1 MVSKF
6 IFLVMRDFFL
16 ENNAF
21 EQIIVNDE
29 IAASCPSNMFPS
41 VLNVTNN
48 KNKLLKTVRLI
59 IVLKPTISN
68 RFKFYFLQSS
78 LSIRA

>member
-29 IAASCPSNMFPS
+29 ITACWPSNMFPS
-41 VLNVTNN
+41 VLDVTNN
-48 KNKLLKTVRLI
+48 KNK
-59 IVLKPTISN
+59 
-68 RFKFYFLQSS
+68 F
-78 LSIRA
+78 

>member
-6 IFLVMRDFFL
+6 ILLVMRDFFL

-29 IAASCPSNMFPS
+29 ITASWPSNMFPS

-48 KNKLLKTVRLI
+48 KNKL
-59 IVLKPTISN
+59 
-68 RFKFYFLQSS
+68 
-78 LSIRA
+78 

>member
-21 EQIIVNDE
+21 EKIIVNDE
-29 IAASCPSNMFPS
+29 INHSFLAIKYVSQCIKRYKQQKQTF
-41 VLNVTNN
+41 
-48 KNKLLKTVRLI
+48 KNC
-59 IVLKPTISN
+59 
-68 RFKFYFLQSS
+68 
-78 LSIRA
+78 